1 MNSFIVNSY
10 STKNKSTKLTKYMYS
25 LCRLA
30 YDTVSVLY
38 LDGEELLILSDV
50 TRDYGSLN
58 QLYKTIFS
66 DIEINLNIAYS
77 ATANICKS
85 YPSFIDIT
93 TIACTSKGIN
103 NMITGIKTHIP
114 SDPFEIFISQYYNFD
129 EWDTIKL
136 FIEGNKN
143 TELALINSSSCIQ
156 TLINYLRSIFMTNN
170 NRKKQFLKLNSKL
183 FEINRGLEDISNNI
197 KILSIR

>member
-10 STKNKSTKLTKYMYS
+10 LAKNKSTKLTKYMYS

-38 LDGEELLILSDV
+38 LDDDELLILSDV

-58 QLYKTIFS
+58 QLYRTIFS

-85 YPSFIDIT
+85 YLSFIDIT
-93 TIACTSKGIN
+93 TIACTSKEIN
-103 NMITGIKTHIP
+103 SMITNRKMHFP

-129 EWDTIKL
+129 EWDTIRI
-136 FIEGNKN
+136 FIEENKN
-143 TELALINSSSCIQ
+143 TEIALIHSSSCIQ
-156 TLINYLRSIFMTNN
+156 TLINYLRSIFIINTT
-170 NRKKQFLKLNSKL
+170 RKKQFLKLNSKL